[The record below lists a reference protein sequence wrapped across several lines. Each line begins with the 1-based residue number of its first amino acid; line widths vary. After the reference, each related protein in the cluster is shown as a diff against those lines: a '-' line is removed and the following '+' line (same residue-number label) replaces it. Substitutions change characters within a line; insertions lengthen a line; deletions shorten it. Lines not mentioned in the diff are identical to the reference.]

1 MKKLVKFLSV
11 ALIGALLIGCGGGS
25 GSSVLASGSL
35 DKSFGDNGK
44 VITGGAGYDA
54 INSILSNSDGTIYLC
69 GTTSNAT
76 NGLDAFLS
84 KYSEDGNLVSSFGT
98 NGTILSNTAKDD
110 KCIDITKDS
119 NGNIYIVGEK
129 TDSSNQNRGFI
140 SKFDSNGNYIGMIE
154 LPAVSKLQA
163 VAMQNGKILTA
174 GQHNNKAFIG
184 RINANG
190 TVDTTFGNNGSLEI
204 GNGTTNDEVKDI
216 AVESNGKIVIVGK
229 TVNSGNKN
237 IAIAKLTANGQLDT
251 SFGNNGG
258 VFYDS
263 GDDDIANAVA
273 LTSSG
278 EIILTGNSG
287 NSMVLIKL
295 NSDGSYHTSFGSG
308 GVVKYTASP
317 WSIGFDLLIDK
328 NENIVITGLT
338 GQDWSSFKAALWRY
352 TINGT
357 LDKSFNKSG
366 IAVLK
371 GGYNKDIGLA
381 LTLDNN
387 DKILVGGTSYQ
398 GSSQGY
404 DIAMWRVNP

>member
-1 MKKLVKFLSV
+1 MQKLVKFLLV
-11 ALIGALLIGCGGGS
+11 ALVGALLIGCGGGG
-25 GSSVLASGSL
+25 GSNVPASGSL

-129 TDSSNQNRGFI
+129 TDSSNQNRGYI

-263 GDDDIANAVA
+263 GDDDTANAVA

-366 IAVLK
+366 IAVFK
-371 GGYNKDIGLA
+371 GGYNKDIGLT

-398 GSSQGY
+398 GSSHGY